1 MWGDT
6 QTEVP
11 HGVPRGAA
19 GQSGGQSMPLWFEVG
34 GLWGSALLCGGG
46 TERGGVLHRGGMGA
60 EWGRAQLL
68 THSCVQLQTHSP
80 TALSSTEIQGPTA
93 VCSSSTHSP
102 TASGPAA
109 PCAAP

>member
-46 TERGGVLHRGGMGA
+46 TERGGFCTGWGWERSGA
-60 EWGRAQLL
+60 QP
-68 THSCVQLQTHSP
+68 HSSEQH
-80 TALSSTEIQGPTA
+80 
-93 VCSSSTHSP
+93 
-102 TASGPAA
+102 
-109 PCAAP
+109 